1 MADLLAIHRLAVRAR
16 LLDERLSQ
24 LARAGRIGFHP
35 DARGLEPALAAAVL
49 ALRAED
55 AIFPS
60 ARDHIAHLAR
70 GTTMQ
75 SYAAHVLGTASDPM
89 HGHAAPGHLASR
101 AARIGS
107 PSGIVGAHLT
117 HAVGYAWASVLR
129 LREPGSAQQGSEKVA
144 VLATFGETASG
155 AGDFH
160 SSVNFAG
167 ATKAPVIFF
176 CRTDRVE
183 RPPVPTPTETVAEK
197 AIGYGIEATTCSA
210 DDPESVSDAI
220 AKALERAL
228 DGEGPTLVEAIRTRP
243 DPLDDLRA
251 RLIERGAWDRT
262 RDLELR
268 RETMTEIESALTAAQ
283 QEGPLGRDA
292 LFDDVFA
299 TLPSHLLDQKNE
311 PAR

>member
-60 ARDHIAHLAR
+60 ARDHLAHLAR

-75 SYAAHVLGTASDPM
+75 SYLAHALGTASDPM
-89 HGHAAPGHLASR
+89 HGHASPGHLASR

-117 HAVGYAWASVLR
+117 HAAGYAWAAVLR
-129 LREPGSAQQGSEKVA
+129 GSKAA
-144 VLATFGETASG
+144 VLATFGETAAGS
-155 AGDFH
+155 GDFH

-176 CRTDRVE
+176 CRTDRVD
-183 RPPVPTPTETVAEK
+183 VPAVPAATETVAEK
-197 AIGYGIEATTCSA
+197 AIGYGIEAATCSA
-210 DDPESVSDAI
+210 DDPESVHA
-220 AKALERAL
+220 AVAQALARAL
-228 DGEGPTLVEAIRTRP
+228 DGAGPTLIEAIRTRP

-251 RLIERGAWDRT
+251 RLVESGAWDRT

-268 RETMTEIESALTAAQ
+268 RETMTEIESALTAVQ
-283 QEGPLGRDA
+283 QEGPPARDTI
-292 LFDDVFA
+292 FDDVFA

-311 PAR
+311 LAR